1 MENVIF
7 DYISENDLLS
17 PPELKSF
24 KLFLNS
30 EVKSYTNLAIAYNK
44 LANKNNK
51 LYFQE
56 FLTIRNTEKQREYLK
71 KHIGLNGLFNKAKD
85 NKNDIAIKAAAGVIS
100 GIACSTFFALPT
112 ALAIG
117 GVALKLSNRILL
129 RSITNNFTLN
139 NDSLEFLNKRI
150 NLANNQEEPMRK
162 NELERL
168 FKLIPNSHEF
178 KKDMETDQKLKYFN
192 EGIELYKRSD
202 RKIKILL
209 KGQDSNL
216 LFNYIS
222 TLRSEMRKR
231 NISTEQA
238 LSTSRYFTH
247 DGLASIQSATLMKM
261 LNNPKTLHKIFN
273 QSLENSK
280 NTIGGYVEDGV
291 YSVEKIFK
299 KNKIIRTLSYMF
311 NPKDMY
317 TDILSRRIDDKLE
330 IGKESGHIFLNE
342 KFPEFI
348 NKTINHIDNIIS
360 KTFNVENIQKSTH
373 YSTSKTLIKEGMK
386 DFTEELRDKLIE
398 NSLELNDYY
407 KETLDYLDKS
417 TFGNNKIKGNIKKV
431 METFINGY
439 NDIKTNFNMFVS
451 EHKTIE
457 DVINKTKKV
466 FKIIGHSLNKYLNF
480 HDDNLERIKETTFNT
495 INKSLQL
502 ISKEEEQFNENFKN
516 YKTIS
521 KFDEK
526 FSKKMSVI
534 FKHHLNDLK
543 DNIDLDDE
551 QNLSWRNLKSSK
563 I

>member
-7 DYISENDLLS
+7 DYISTNDLLS

-56 FLTIRNTEKQREYLK
+56 FLTIRDIQKQREYLK
-71 KHIGLNGLFNKAKD
+71 KHTGLNRLFNKVKD
-85 NKNDIAIKAAAGVIS
+85 NKNEIAIKAVASVVS
-100 GIACSTFFALPT
+100 GIACGSFFALPT

-117 GVALKLSNRILL
+117 GIALKLSNRILL
-129 RSITNNFTLN
+129 KSITNNFTLN

-150 NLANNQEEPMRK
+150 KIANNEKEPTRK

-178 KKDMETDQKLKYFN
+178 KKDMDTDQKLKYFN

-222 TLRSEMRKR
+222 TLRSEIRKR
-231 NISTEQA
+231 NISIEQA

-261 LNNPKTLHKIFN
+261 LNNPKTLNKVFN

-291 YSVEKIFK
+291 YSIEKIFK
-299 KNKIIRTLSYMF
+299 KNKIIKTLSYML

-317 TDILSRRIDDKLE
+317 TDLLSKRIDDKLE
-330 IGKESGHIFLNE
+330 IGKESGHIFINE
-342 KFPEFI
+342 RFPEFI
-348 NKTINHIDNIIS
+348 NKTMNHIDNIIV
-360 KTFNVENIQKSTH
+360 KTFSIEKQTH
-373 YSTSKTLIKEGMK
+373 YSTSKNLIKEGVK
-386 DFTEELRDKLIE
+386 DFTEELRDKLLE

-407 KETLDYLDKS
+407 KGTLDYLENS
-417 TFGNNKIKGNIKKV
+417 NFGNNKLKGNIKKV
-431 METFINGY
+431 INIIFNGY
-439 NDIKTNFNMFVS
+439 NDIKNDFNIFIAKNQS
-451 EHKTIE
+451 LEQL
-457 DVINKTKKV
+457 INKTKKV
-466 FKIIGHSLNKYLNF
+466 LNLIGHSLNKYLNF
-480 HDDNLERIKETTFNT
+480 HDNNVEKIKETAFNA
-495 INKSLQL
+495 INRSLQI
-502 ISKEEEQFNENFKN
+502 ISKEEEQFNENFKS

-521 KFDEK
+521 KFDEH
-526 FSKKMSVI
+526 FNKKMSII

-551 QNLSWRNLKSSK
+551 QNLSWKSLKISR